1 MVQLLWCILQSFAQQ
16 SAASRS
22 ILPEEAPLLHKKKK
36 NELVLHVSRLP
47 EARSICHQG
56 SESSNP
62 A

>member
-16 SAASRS
+16 SAAYRS

-36 NELVLHVSRLP
+36 NELVLSRLP